1 MVGLTAKSLDEL
13 PESVRGICK
22 EENGRILLDE
32 TAIRFQKDIDA
43 LTEAKRKEVNDHN
56 ATKAAIAAWK
66 KLGASPEEV
75 QAMIDDLQNRSGDG
89 SDLTEKIANL
99 QREKRQVEQERNSL
113 KTELD
118 GIKPKYEAQQKQI
131 RETKT
136 FDVLTAAVESLKGV
150 DKTRLVRA
158 LKKDIALG
166 LISLDE
172 SEEGL
177 VCKTGETFEA
187 YAKAQADDYNFWLRN
202 TPGGSHG
209 GANDSGSR
217 NIPENNN
224 RDPFSSGGLL
234 DDDVA
239 AQLDS

>member
-32 TAIRFQKDIDA
+32 SLIRFQKDIDA

-56 ATKAAIAAWK
+56 QTKAAVAAWK

-99 QREKRQVEQERNSL
+99 QREKRQVEQERNAL

-136 FDVLTAAVESLKGV
+136 FDVLTAAVESMKGV
-150 DKTRLVRA
+150 DKPRMIRS
-158 LKKDIALG
+158 LKREVALG

-177 VCKTGETFEA
+177 VCKTGETFDA
-187 YAKAQADDYNFWLRN
+187 YAKAHADDYNFWLRN
-202 TPGGSHG
+202 VPGGSHG

-217 NIPENNN
+217 NIPENNK
-224 RDPFSSGGLL
+224 DPFAGGGLL

-239 AQLDS
+239 AVLDA